1 MIEGFLEPSHSA
13 TGSIVLPVLPGD
25 RLESEHVQHFA
36 GTRPLVLML
45 APFMIALMLPQQRA
59 WQLPR
64 LPIGRDASA
73 MTVSIFAAFCAPC
86 SRRQVFGLG
95 AAMALASQNVR
106 RAAAAEQPLPLPPA
120 AMVLQVAETTAA
132 MQTILVQSARDVESL
147 TEQQRKE
154 AGRWP
159 PITRNELKQSVD
171 VLLRSSKLATFG
183 DAGAEAAG
191 ILNGVKLTA
200 GAGSGVITSDE
211 YLIMARQYEQARD
224 ALKTVFESFSE
235 VQQAEGRE
243 AVRKLQAAYA
253 ERVRQ
258 LEEEDEKL
266 RTIRAR
272 IAAEKAAMAEGTAAG
287 EPPRTKK
294 KTLEE
299 LEEANAAFAKQ
310 QSSTVSLYAF

>member
-1 MIEGFLEPSHSA
+1 
-13 TGSIVLPVLPGD
+13 
-25 RLESEHVQHFA
+25 
-36 GTRPLVLML
+36 
-45 APFMIALMLPQQRA
+45 
-59 WQLPR
+59 
-64 LPIGRDASA
+64 
-73 MTVSIFAAFCAPC
+73 
-86 SRRQVFGLG
+86 
-95 AAMALASQNVR
+95 
-106 RAAAAEQPLPLPPA
+106 
-120 AMVLQVAETTAA
+120 MVLQVAETTAA

-243 AVRKLQAAYA
+243 AVRKLQAAFA

-272 IAAEKAAMAEGTAAG
+272 MAAEKAAMAEGTAAG